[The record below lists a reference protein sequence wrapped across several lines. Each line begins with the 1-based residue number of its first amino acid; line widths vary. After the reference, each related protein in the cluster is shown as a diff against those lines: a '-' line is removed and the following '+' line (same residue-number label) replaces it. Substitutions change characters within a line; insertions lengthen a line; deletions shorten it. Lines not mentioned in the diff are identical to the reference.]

1 MPNTRATEFAKGIFD
16 DLRGAQYYADPKI
29 LGGFLKGDQ
38 GTAADRERAA
48 VEILSYL
55 ACRYAPRNAS
65 DGDVTDLASRLERL
79 GIQ

>member
-1 MPNTRATEFAKGIFD
+1 MPSKRATELAKGIFD

-48 VEILSYL
+48 IETLSYL
-55 ACRYAPRNAS
+55 ACRYAPRSAS
-65 DGDVTDLASRLERL
+65 DEDVKELALRLERL

>member
-1 MPNTRATEFAKGIFD
+1 MPSTRATELAKGIFD
-16 DLRGAQYYADPKI
+16 DLRGAAYYADPKI

-38 GTAADRERAA
+38 GTAAERERAA
-48 VEILSYL
+48 MEILSYL

-65 DGDVTDLASRLERL
+65 DEDVKELAGRLEHF

>member
-1 MPNTRATEFAKGIFD
+1 MPSKRATELAKGIFD
-16 DLRGAQYYADPKI
+16 DLRGAQFYADPKI
-29 LGGFLKGDQ
+29 LGGFVKGEQ

-48 VEILSYL
+48 MEILSYL

-65 DGDVTDLASRLERL
+65 DEDVKQLASRLERL